1 MKESLKKYLHKEVVL
16 DTRSSFLY
24 IGVLKE
30 VSDDCVVLTDVD
42 VHDSRETA
50 TSKEV
55 YVLESKKT
63 GIKANRDRVFINL
76 DYVISFSGLDEVKV
90 F

>member
-1 MKESLKKYLHKEVVL
+1 MKEALKKYLKKRVVL

-24 IGVLKE
+24 IGKLEKVL
-30 VSDDCVVLTDVD
+30 DACVELSDVD
-42 VHDSRETA
+42 VHDSRETT

>member
-1 MKESLKKYLHKEVVL
+1 MKESLKKYLKKRVVL

-24 IGVLKE
+24 IGKLEKVLE
-30 VSDDCVVLTDVD
+30 NCVVLTDVD

-76 DYVISFSGLDEVKV
+76 DYVISFSGLDEVK
-90 F
+90 FF